1 MQGQFTKGVIYERF
15 HLYTTQFKD
24 YKPLVLNRDKFKLNF
39 IV

>member
-1 MQGQFTKGVIYERF
+1 MQGQFTKRVIDERF

-24 YKPLVLNRDKFKLNF
+24 YKLLVLNRGKFKLNF